1 MAVFALQGTF
11 LVRPGLS
18 LAGCMVI
25 SAAVAGGGCKHMAL
39 DGTQLQS
46 RSLEVSAP
54 SKTLIPQTL
63 NIVTALSP
71 VALSQL
77 KAMCTLHA

>member
-1 MAVFALQGTF
+1 MAVCALKGTF

-46 RSLEVSAP
+46 RSLEVSTSSLLSYA
-54 SKTLIPQTL
+54 KTCFAWQRLYGACL
-63 NIVTALSP
+63 AVWR
-71 VALSQL
+71 QL
-77 KAMCTLHA
+77 

>member
-1 MAVFALQGTF
+1 MYHPRMIHHLAVCALKGTF

-39 DGTQLQS
+39 DATQLQS
-46 RSLEVSAP
+46 RSLEVR
-54 SKTLIPQTL
+54 
-63 NIVTALSP
+63 
-71 VALSQL
+71 
-77 KAMCTLHA
+77 

>member
-1 MAVFALQGTF
+1 MAVFALKGTF

-46 RSLEVSAP
+46 RSLEVHPLHCFTPPLHLFTCKQLVWCMLKS
-54 SKTLIPQTL
+54 
-63 NIVTALSP
+63 SP
-71 VALSQL
+71 NNKS
-77 KAMCTLHA
+77 